1 MLGAQR
7 RSAPERAC
15 IHGGRKDR
23 VFFSIT
29 LTKRIT
35 YTGLKEL
42 RKDLEE
48 PVGQLLTT
56 SSIHEGPNPVTTI

>member
-1 MLGAQR
+1 MLCAQR

-15 IHGGRKDR
+15 TRGGGTER

-48 PVGQLLTT
+48 PVGQVLTT
-56 SSIHEGPNPVTTI
+56 SSIHEGPDPVTPI